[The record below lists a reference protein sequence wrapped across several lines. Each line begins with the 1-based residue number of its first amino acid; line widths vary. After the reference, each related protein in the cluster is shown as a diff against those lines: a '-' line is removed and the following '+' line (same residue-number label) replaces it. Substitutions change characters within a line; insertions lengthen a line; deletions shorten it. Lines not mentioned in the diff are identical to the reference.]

1 MNIEQDTN
9 TIKNK
14 NEEYEKKKRLYL
26 SWIMTIMQF
35 VAMTL
40 QIVKYGTSGKAMV
53 SGWTKLIQNII
64 CGTIMIY
71 LKWGS
76 YDNELNNKFHLII
89 FTARRVILLGGFI
102 FLIYTDSK
110 NDFESFD
117 F

>member
-9 TIKNK
+9 IMENK
-14 NEEYEKKKRLYL
+14 NEEYEKNKRLYL

-35 VAMTL
+35 VAMIL

-53 SGWTKLIQNII
+53 SGWTKLIQNTI
-64 CGTIMIY
+64 CGAIMIY
-71 LKWGS
+71 LKCSS
-76 YDNELNNKFHLII
+76 YDNELNNKFHLMI

>member
-1 MNIEQDTN
+1 MEVIESTN
-9 TIKNK
+9 KIKNK
-14 NEEYEKKKRLYL
+14 NEEYYKKKRLYL

-35 VAMTL
+35 IAMTL

-64 CGTIMIY
+64 CGIIMVY
-71 LKWGS
+71 LKWSS

-102 FLIYTDSK
+102 F
-110 NDFESFD
+110 F
-117 F
+117 

>member
-1 MNIEQDTN
+1 MEVIESTN
-9 TIKNK
+9 KIENK
-14 NEEYEKKKRLYL
+14 IEEYEKKKRLFL

-64 CGTIMIY
+64 CGTIMVY
-71 LKWGS
+71 LKWSS
-76 YDNELNNKFHLII
+76 YDNELNNRFHLII
-89 FTARRVILLGGFI
+89 FTARRVILLVGFI

-110 NDFESFD
+110 NDFESFY